1 MSLARG
7 ASAAPSR
14 ASAPCPE
21 TRERLVAR
29 SSMPD
34 VSAEQNLEGG
44 VAMATPLETVQ
55 HDAARQMSAT
65 LVNIIIPCLRPEEV
79 HEARREFYE
88 AIRRELVDYE
98 SNRAR
103 VIPFEHSK

>member
-1 MSLARG
+1 M
-7 ASAAPSR
+7 
-14 ASAPCPE
+14 
-21 TRERLVAR
+21 AR
-29 SSMPD
+29 SSTLD
-34 VSAEQNLEGG
+34 ARAEQNLKGG
-44 VAMATPLETVQ
+44 AAMATPLETVQ
-55 HDAARQMSAT
+55 HDAARHMSFV

-79 HEARREFYE
+79 IEARREFYE